1 MSAPGSR
8 DLPVLYFNAP
18 LFNRGRNT
26 TVRRGRKWHG
36 VAQARLQLGD
46 GSLSPP
52 VRLQTELKRFSAIT
66 DADLRFEHDPDCRRA
81 GGLLLVLQR
90 VYPGFSAEEEVTLCH
105 FRFGEAADDR
115 ACP

>member
-1 MSAPGSR
+1 MSAPESR
-8 DLPVLYFNAP
+8 DPPVLSFSAP

-52 VRLQTELKRFSAIT
+52 VELQTELKRFSALT
-66 DADLRFEHDPDCRRA
+66 DADLRFEHDPDCTSI
-81 GGLLLVLQR
+81 GGLLLALQR
-90 VYPGFSAEEEVTLCH
+90 LYPGFSAEEEITLCH
-105 FRFGEAADDR
+105 FRFGEPPDN
-115 ACP
+115 